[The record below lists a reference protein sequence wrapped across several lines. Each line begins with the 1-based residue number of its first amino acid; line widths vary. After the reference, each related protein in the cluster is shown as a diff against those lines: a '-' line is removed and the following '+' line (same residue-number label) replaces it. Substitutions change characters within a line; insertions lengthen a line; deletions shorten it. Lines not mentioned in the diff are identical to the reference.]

1 MPKADLASVWQGRTA
16 HDAAAAAIAELAGWR
31 LSTGDD
37 ELAATLVAGGA
48 EVQRRAQVMRLT
60 LSPAGADE
68 PGLTPFVPRPVP
80 LGRDPD
86 DWRPILPSW
95 HAAFPPGHPDH
106 LAIDEAESI
115 EFFMRLVDGSDM
127 GVLHRSACV
136 VADPSGHVVGGI
148 MVNIRPDP
156 PPWGG
161 AWIADIWRDPALRGS
176 GLGTR
181 LIARARHQ
189 LAQDGLPSLT
199 LAVTRANDAA
209 LAYERMGFRPVTNW
223 TTVQIP

>member
-1 MPKADLASVWQGRTA
+1 MPKADLASVCPGRA
-16 HDAAAAAIAELAGWR
+16 ADDAAAAAITDLAGWR

-37 ELAATLVAGGA
+37 TLAEGLVAAGA
-48 EVQRRAQVMRLT
+48 QVERRAHVLRRD
-60 LSPAGADE
+60 LSGPAGDE
-68 PGLTPFVPRPVP
+68 PSLAPFTPRPVP
-80 LGRDPD
+80 LDRDRLA
-86 DWRPILPSW
+86 WEPILPSW

-106 LAIDEAESI
+106 LAIDEEQSI

-136 VADPSGHVVGGI
+136 VADPSGHVVAGI

-161 AWIADIWRDPALRGS
+161 AWIADIWRDPSLHGS
-176 GLGTR
+176 GLGSR
-181 LIARARHQ
+181 LMGRAMHQ

-199 LAVTRANDAA
+199 LAVTHGNDAA
-209 LAYERMGFRPVTNW
+209 LAYERLGFRAVTNW
-223 TTVQIP
+223 TTVRIP